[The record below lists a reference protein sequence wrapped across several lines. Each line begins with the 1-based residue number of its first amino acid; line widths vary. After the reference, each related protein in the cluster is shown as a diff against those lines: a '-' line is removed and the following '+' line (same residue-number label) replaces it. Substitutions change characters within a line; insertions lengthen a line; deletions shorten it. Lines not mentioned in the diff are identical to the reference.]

1 MTLNLNRRHALA
13 GGMGLTFASMI
24 GCSPKPAESAALVEA
39 GVVETPYGKLKGFE
53 QDGVRI
59 FRGVN
64 YGADTSGKNRFMPP
78 VKPDPW
84 TGVKEATAY
93 GLQAP
98 QLRIAGQLT
107 PKWLAFCFPPADG
120 AATGENCLVLN
131 VWTPGTDDKKRP
143 VMVWFHGGGYTV
155 GSSHGIAYD
164 GASLART
171 HDVVVVGVNHRLHAF
186 GFTDIG
192 AVLGGDYARAGNVG
206 IMDCV
211 AALEW
216 VRESIERFGGDPDR
230 VMIFGESGGGAKVS
244 NLLAMPSAKGLF
256 HRAAIESGS
265 AIHVGTRERTQPL
278 AEAMLKEL
286 GVTKDNIGRL
296 HELTTAEIEAAA
308 MKVGATPLAQAF
320 GPTNDGDVI
329 VRHPF
334 DPDAPDTSADV
345 PIIVGYNRT
354 EQTLFSPENDPVF
367 NLDDKGLRP
376 QFEKAMGKD
385 TDKVL
390 AAYKQ
395 KFPGATPSD
404 LFFTIATETRF
415 APSARLLAT
424 RKAAKGAAPAHH
436 YRFDWATASE
446 GGKWRSPHTVEIP
459 FVFNNMTGEAVEYS
473 FGTDPSTREL
483 ARKVSGLWAAF
494 AATGV
499 PKVEGMPEWTPYD
512 GETRPT
518 MLFNV
523 ESKIENDPLGDLHK
537 ITPAIPSRF

>member
-1 MTLNLNRRHALA
+1 MTLHLNRRHVLA
-13 GGMGLTFASMI
+13 ASASLAFAPLV
-24 GCSPKPAESAALVEA
+24 GCSPEPTAASVTENN
-39 GVVETPYGKLKGFE
+39 VVETPYGKVRGFE

-78 VKPDPW
+78 VKPEPW
-84 TGVKEATAY
+84 TGIREATAY

-107 PKWLAFCFPPADG
+107 PKWLGFCFPAEGG
-120 AATGENCLVLN
+120 AATGEDCLVLN
-131 VWTPGTDDKKRP
+131 VWTPGTDNAKRP

-171 HDVVVVGVNHRLHAF
+171 HNVVVVGVNHRLHAF

-192 AVLGGDYARAGNVG
+192 SVLGGDYARAGNVG

-216 VRESIERFGGDPDR
+216 VQDSIERFGGDPNR

-256 HRAAIESGS
+256 HRAAIESGAGIRTGS
-265 AIHVGTRERTQPL
+265 RERTQPL
-278 AEAMLKEL
+278 AEAMLKEM
-286 GVTKDNIGRL
+286 GVTKDNVGRL
-296 HELTTAEIEAAA
+296 SELTTEEVEAAA
-308 MKVGATPLAQAF
+308 LKVGATPLAQAF
-320 GPTNDGDVI
+320 GPTNDGDVV
-329 VRHPF
+329 VRNPF
-334 DPDAPDTSADV
+334 DPDAPDVSADI

-367 NLDDKGLRP
+367 NLDDAGLKA

-385 TDKVL
+385 TGKVIK
-390 AAYKQ
+390 AYKE
-395 KFPGATPSD
+395 KFPEATPSD

-415 APSARLLAT
+415 APAHRTLAE
-424 RKAAKGAAPAHH
+424 RKAAKGGAPAYH
-436 YRFDWATASE
+436 YRFDWASPSE
-446 GGKWRSPHTVEIP
+446 GGKWRSAHTVEIP
-459 FVFNNMTGEAVEYS
+459 FVFNNMAGEAIEYS
-473 FGTDPSTREL
+473 FQPDDSTREL
-483 ARKVSGLWAAF
+483 ARRVSGMWATF

-499 PKVEGMPEWTPYD
+499 PAFEGMPEWTPYNA
-512 GETRPT
+512 EARPT
-518 MLFNV
+518 MLINLA
-523 ESKIENDPLGDLHK
+523 SQMANDPLGDLHR